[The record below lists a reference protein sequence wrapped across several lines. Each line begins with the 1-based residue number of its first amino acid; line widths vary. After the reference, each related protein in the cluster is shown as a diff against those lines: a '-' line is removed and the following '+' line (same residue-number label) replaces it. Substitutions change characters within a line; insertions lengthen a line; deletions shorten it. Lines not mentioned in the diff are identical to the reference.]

1 MTEIFAD
8 YLEAFGQAATIRAC
22 EPVPLYR
29 AALII
34 FTGVVGGRGLRD
46 AAARAADAL
55 FIIAMVPVV
64 NDGVPY
70 IATI

>member
-1 MTEIFAD
+1 VTEIFAD

-34 FTGVVGGRGLRD
+34 FTAVVGARGLRD

-55 FIIAMVPVV
+55 VIIPMVPVV